1 MGMPN
6 IWQLAKSDYLKL
18 VPILGLAFYIAFIPH
33 INYPYPIHIDE
44 WVHMAY
50 SKAMLQAGDTTF
62 IFPFSGQSTMS
73 LGSNLES
80 GFHLFWGVFQQI
92 SGISWVTI
100 FRYFP
105 GIVFIITVLS
115 VFVLARRQGFGW
127 EAALLTCLIPTTV
140 GIMGPAF
147 LVPVAMGLLFFPL
160 SLFLVFN
167 FKTVWSYLVLFLFTV
182 FLLSIHATTAVGLV
196 IVLTPYI
203 LLNLKGNFK
212 HSLGITL
219 ALAVPFVA
227 LFPWIFAKILDVGK
241 GLFAPVVHSSDIQ
254 LPHLILTYGY
264 LPILFCLLGTCLLA
278 IRGGKKDY
286 GLILGLLALLLM
298 LVTYF
303 TFHYGFEPLYTRGL
317 LYMMVIM
324 SVVAG
329 AGLMGVKNFRLPIKL
344 GAWIRASFI
353 TQNVGRFLCLALIA
367 VMLAISIPD
376 RLNTPYYLMID
387 KADYEAFV
395 WITENIDQDYQ
406 KVILDPWKATA
417 FTAITGRPVYT
428 RIHMGPL
435 AKDNE
440 AYAFLRGGSANT
452 TFLSENEIS
461 IVYTRV
467 HDGRQ
472 NVEFSSDNPDLV
484 EVRKNI
490 YILKERGEE
499 ILERGFAPLLP
510 TLPYLPTPD

>member
-1 MGMPN
+1 MA
-6 IWQLAKSDYLKL
+6 ITKSDYIKL
-18 VPILGLAFYIAFIPH
+18 VPILALAFYIAFIPH
-33 INYPYPIHIDE
+33 LNYPYPVHIDE
-44 WVHMAY
+44 WVHLANAR
-50 SKAMLQAGDTTF
+50 AMLQAGDTTF
-62 IFPFSGQSTMS
+62 IDPFLGQATIS
-73 LGSNLES
+73 LSSNLET
-80 GFHLFWGVFQQI
+80 GFQLFWGIFQQI
-92 SGISWVTI
+92 SGISWVNI

-115 VFVLARRQGFGW
+115 VYVLARRQGFGW

-203 LLNLKGNFK
+203 LLNLKGNAK

-227 LFPWIFAKILDVGK
+227 LFPWIFGMILDVGK
-241 GLFAPVVHSSDIQ
+241 GLFAPVLHSSDVE
-254 LPHLILTYGY
+254 LPRLILTYGY
-264 LPILFCLLGTCLLA
+264 LPVLFCLLGTCLLA

-298 LVTYF
+298 LVSYF
-303 TFHYGFEPLYTRGL
+303 TFHYGFGPLYTRGL
-317 LYMMVIM
+317 IYMMLIM

-329 AGLMGVKNFRLPIKL
+329 AGLMGVKNLRLPTRL
-344 GAWIRASFI
+344 SAWLRMSFI

-387 KADYEAFV
+387 REDYQAFV
-395 WITENIDQDYQ
+395 WIKDNLDQDYQ
-406 KVILDPWKATA
+406 KAILDPWKATA
-417 FTAITGRPVYT
+417 FAAITGKYVYA
-428 RIHMGPL
+428 RIHMAPL
-435 AKDNE
+435 DTDEK
-440 AYAFLRGGSANT
+440 AYAFLRGGSTNT
-452 TFLSENEIS
+452 TFLRENGIS
-461 IVYTRV
+461 IVYTSV
-467 HDGRQ
+467 NDGRQ
-472 NVEFSSDNPDLV
+472 NTGFSSDNPDLV
-484 EVRKNI
+484 EVSKNI
-490 YILKERGEE
+490 YILKERK
-499 ILERGFAPLLP
+499 
-510 TLPYLPTPD
+510 